1 MPTAPE
7 MVKLERVFRDA
18 RNQITGPDK
27 NVHSPKYF
35 WDKWVPELGPNL
47 ATIITQLRNLGS
59 YKQTAEKENATFISL
74 DELAKQCGLSKATLK
89 RELRKAVTLLFVK
102 IYPNY
107 KYNEA
112 LRKKVRCANTYEVFM
127 DDPIHESDH
136 HKLIEVREKT
146 KLVKDLENVANDLS
160 VKMTDR
166 SKDLPAKSADRSD
179 DLKLNLSS
187 RSNDLKL
194 KMSFSSEI
202 ERPKAQ
208 NELHIYAAQFEPA
221 NVKDNVQMN
230 VNVQGQN
237 VHKTNETT
245 LKPAEDLLLRKILL
259 VTRDEKSEPFFRQVV
274 KNCSQASIEKAFEDI
289 KTYAASGRK
298 VKNMGALFTS
308 RIKSHDKY
316 FQK

>member
-59 YKQTAEKENATFISL
+59 YNQIPDKENTSFISL

-89 RELRKAVTLLFVK
+89 RELRKPTTKLFVK

-107 KYNEA
+107 KYNET

-127 DDPIHESDH
+127 DDPIHKSDQ
-136 HKLIEVREKT
+136 HKLLEIKEKT
-146 KLVKDLENVANDLS
+146 KLVEDLETVANDLS
-160 VKMTDR
+160 AKMTDR
-166 SKDLPAKSADRSD
+166 SK

-194 KMSFSSEI
+194 NLSLSSEM

-208 NELHIYAAQFEPA
+208 NELHIYAAHFEPA
-221 NVKDNVQMN
+221 NVKDNVKLN

-237 VHKTNETT
+237 VHKTNETP
-245 LKPAEDLLLRKILL
+245 LRPAEDLLLRKILS

-274 KNCSQASIEKAFEDI
+274 KNCSQASIEKAIEDI